1 MEKTERFQRLE
12 FRPGEVAT
20 ITDQPLMTFKSHTSG
35 KNADAR
41 IYVDR
46 IEWDRKDL
54 LSTGGKK
61 VLGVAT
67 GGISLLK
74 TGLQEASDREVIP
87 VSDLQHCGRAG
98 RVPPEGQDHLL
109 GQHDRLPLQQGG
121 RRAGQE
127 ARHRP
132 DARPPRVA
140 TAAARRSAEDR
151 QVDRPPPTS
160 TPKPA
165 GWYRDPGGKVDHRY
179 FDGKWTDHVANEGD
193 ENTYID
199 PVPR

>member
-1 MEKTERFQRLE
+1 M
-12 FRPGEVAT
+12 
-20 ITDQPLMTFKSHTSG
+20 TDQPLMTFKSHTSG
-35 KNADAR
+35 KNADVR

-74 TGLQEASDREVIP
+74 TGLQEASDSEVIP
-87 VSDLQHCGRAG
+87 VKAISSIAVERDGFRQKVKIICSGNTIDFRCSKD
-98 RVPPEGQDHLL
+98 E
-109 GQHDRLPLQQGG
+109 
-121 RRAGQE
+121 AGQVKKLVTDLMLG
-127 ARHRP
+127 RHVSQS
-132 DARPPRVA
+132 PPHE
-140 TAAARRSAEDR
+140 RSAEDR

-165 GWYRDPGGKVDHRY
+165 GWYRDPGGKFDHRY